1 MDNAGNCNTTA
12 TETAALVPSFRG
24 MKSRLRCFAHIL
36 NLIAKIIVQAVLS
49 LFSKPPR
56 SRKAIKIGTGTGQP
70 CNGTQPSTSEFVI
83 DHGDHLTVEE
93 EELAEVICDDEVG
106 EDNGQDTHDT
116 YIVSNIRDRAMANMA
131 KRGVTVSSHEE
142 KTAQAVLP
150 KVAGLAKK
158 VHDSGTLKEKF
169 DNLVEANREFTGHK
183 RALDRRVSTRWNS
196 EFACIEAHFFFR
208 TVIEQL
214 TGTAANKLQS
224 FRLNDR
230 QWIIAQHLC
239 DVLAIFDG
247 PTKLFSKADVP
258 LIADTIPMLTSV
270 HNALKRV
277 CAAEDVPAIVRI
289 AAHAGE
295 LICEKYSAL
304 ADDCEVYRIAIVM
317 SPDKKLAWFIK
328 QGFSFDEVQK
338 IQNLVIARW
347 EESYKCF
354 QTQHIPAAP
363 SVSAT
368 SSRNSVSPLCYY
380 LIMLYRRY
388 DRHGDDDEL
397 LAVSRVDNC
406 CSESCSRSQHHSSR
420 PQVYNNT
427 LTTR

>member
-36 NLIAKIIVQAVLS
+36 NLIAKAVLS

-56 SRKAIKIGTGTGQP
+56 SRKAIKIGSGTGQP
-70 CNGTQPSTSEFVI
+70 CNNTQPSASEFVI
-83 DHGDHLTVEE
+83 DHGDHLTAEE

-131 KRGVTVSSHEE
+131 KRGVTVSSYEE

-150 KVAGLAKK
+150 KIAGLAKK

-208 TVIEQL
+208 TIEQL

-270 HNALKRV
+270 HNALKKV
-277 CAAEDVPAIVRI
+277 CTAEDVPAIVRI

-347 EESYKCF
+347 EESYK
-354 QTQHIPAAP
+354 
-363 SVSAT
+363 
-368 SSRNSVSPLCYY
+368 
-380 LIMLYRRY
+380 Y

-397 LAVSRVDNC
+397 LAVSRVDDR
-406 CSESCSRSQHHSSR
+406 CSESCSRSQHHSTR
-420 PQVYNNT
+420 PEVYNNT

>member
-12 TETAALVPSFRG
+12 SETAALVPSFRG

-36 NLIAKIIVQAVLS
+36 NLIAKAVLS
-49 LFSKPPR
+49 LFSKPPKSKR
-56 SRKAIKIGTGTGQP
+56 AVKIGPGTGQSHSDS
-70 CNGTQPSTSEFVI
+70 QPATSEIVI
-83 DHGDHLTVEE
+83 DHGDQLTPEE
-93 EELAEVICDDEVG
+93 EELAEIIRDDEEG

-116 YIVSNIRDRAMANMA
+116 YIVSNIRNRAKANME
-131 KRGVTVSSHEE
+131 KRGVTVSSGEE

-183 RALDRRVSTRWNS
+183 RALDRRVLTRWNS

-230 QWIIAQHLC
+230 QWFIAQHLC

-247 PTKLFSKADVP
+247 PTKLFSKAEVP

-270 HNALKRV
+270 HNALKKV
-277 CAAEDVPAIVRI
+277 CAAEDVPEIVRI

-295 LICEKYSAL
+295 LVCEKYSAL
-304 ADDCEVYRIAIVM
+304 ADECEVYRFAIVM
-317 SPDKKLAWFIK
+317 SPDKKLAWFVR
-328 QGFSFDEVQK
+328 QGFSFDEIQK
-338 IQNLVIARW
+338 IRDLVIARW
-347 EESYKCF
+347 EESYKSF
-354 QTQHIPAAP
+354 RTQHGPP
-363 SVSAT
+363 V
-368 SSRNSVSPLCYY
+368 
-380 LIMLYRRY
+380 
-388 DRHGDDDEL
+388 
-397 LAVSRVDNC
+397 
-406 CSESCSRSQHHSSR
+406 HSSSHNLVR
-420 PQVYNNT
+420 LLCSGSISKT
-427 LTTR
+427 CLAR